1 MEIINKLRPIL
12 GHETLLQLKPRLD
25 EIESFE
31 TNKKKKIG
39 FFADYGVG
47 EISLTIIDKILS
59 NEVLKPFVDIS
70 LEDIYFS
77 ITYGEG
83 SPMVMDGDGNV
94 TNIDSIRHDSNN
106 VHQYKIHAFTK
117 NQLLAKDDI
126 EIVKLCPFEYEQREL
141 TMFDAVI
148 FCVSSLNALSVDNL
162 QIMGQLHSF
171 GAKEI
176 FICFS
181 QIEQIK
187 QTEIERLF
195 KYISSKLAT
204 SLPGVSY
211 CFISTED
218 GYEPNGLLADY
229 FGYDKISKW
238 LNAIIE
244 EGIRN
249 DKREE
254 ISNYLAQD
262 LIETAIQSMRQK
274 LLPLE
279 ESRAQKYENFRTRE
293 QNVRFQQLAWEDL
306 RIECEKRENDCVQII
321 NDELSSSSQKVFDKL
336 HLELIST
343 QNPKEWWKNY
353 LPLRLKIEIDSIST
367 YIDNKLQNRLRTDQ
381 AWLNKELL
389 SKFKSRA
396 VDSPDASLDNPN
408 VNVDIVPDAD
418 EMKDLRKY
426 RYASMAG
433 ASALA
438 TAMYFI
444 VGPVGAI
451 VSAGCGILGDRML
464 TKEIA
469 KQKSSLETSLR
480 TLVDETFLKIK
491 SLIPSKVHEV
501 YESFI
506 DTLDIKEDGW
516 VKAHKI
522 DSFTCSE
529 DAEISNLNV
538 IIEQLNDLK

>member
-12 GHETLLQLKPRLD
+12 GHETLLQFKPRLD
-25 EIESFE
+25 EIERFE
-31 TNKKKKIG
+31 ANKKIRIG
-39 FFADYGVG
+39 VFGDYGVG
-47 EISLTIIDKILS
+47 ETSLTIVDKILCE
-59 NEVLKPFVDIS
+59 EVLKPFIAIV
-70 LEDIYFS
+70 LEDMYFT
-77 ITYGEG
+77 ITHGEG
-83 SPMVMDGDGNV
+83 SAILMDCDGNI
-94 TNIDSIRHDSNN
+94 TNIDSIKHDLNN
-106 VHQYKIHAFTK
+106 LHKYKVQVFTK
-117 NQLLAKDDI
+117 SHLLANDDI
-126 EIVKLCPFEYEQREL
+126 EIVKLCPYEYEQREL
-141 TMFDAVI
+141 VMFDAVI
-148 FCVSSLNALSVDNL
+148 FCVSALNALSVDNL
-162 QIMGQLHSF
+162 QIMEQLHSF
-171 GAKEI
+171 GAKEV

-181 QIEQIK
+181 RIEQIK
-187 QTEIERLF
+187 QSEIERLF
-195 KYISSKLAT
+195 KYISSKLSS
-204 SLPGVSY
+204 SLPGASY
-211 CFISTED
+211 CFISSEESYKPDELIED
-218 GYEPNGLLADY
+218 RY
-229 FGYDKISKW
+229 GYDKISNW
-238 LNAIIE
+238 LNTIIE
-244 EGIRN
+244 EGIRKE
-249 DKREE
+249 KREE
-254 ISNYLAQD
+254 ITNYLAQD
-262 LIETAIQSMRQK
+262 LIESAIQLMRQK

-306 RIECEKRENDCVQII
+306 RIECEKRENDCVKVI
-321 NDELSSSSQKVFDKL
+321 NDELSNNSQKVYDKL

-343 QNPKEWWKNY
+343 QNPKEWWKNN

-367 YIDNKLQNRLRTDQ
+367 YIDNKLQIRLRNDQ
-381 AWLNKELL
+381 TWLNKELL
-389 SKFKSRA
+389 VKFKSGA

-506 DTLDIKEDGW
+506 DALDIKEDGW

-522 DSFTCSE
+522 DSFTCTE
-529 DAEISNLNV
+529 DSEISNLNI
-538 IIEQLNDLK
+538 IIEQLNNLK

>member
-12 GHETLLQLKPRLD
+12 GHETLLQFKPRLD
-25 EIESFE
+25 EIEKFE
-31 TNKKKKIG
+31 TNEKMRIG
-39 FFADYGVG
+39 VLGDYGVG
-47 EISLTIIDKILS
+47 GITLTIVDKILS
-59 NEVLKPFVDIS
+59 EEVLNPFMAIS
-70 LEDIYFS
+70 LEDMFYT
-77 ITYGEG
+77 ITHGEG
-83 SPMVMDGDGNV
+83 SAIVMDSDGNI
-94 TNIDSIRHDSNN
+94 TNIDSVKQDLNN
-106 VHQYKIHAFTK
+106 LHQYKVQAFSK
-117 NQLLAKDDI
+117 SQILANDDI
-126 EIVKLCPFEYEQREL
+126 EIVKLCPYEYEQREL
-141 TMFDAVI
+141 VMFDAVI
-148 FCVSSLNALSVDNL
+148 FCVSALNALSVDNL
-162 QIMGQLHSF
+162 QIMEQIHSF
-171 GAKEI
+171 GANEI

-181 QIEQIK
+181 QLEQIK

-195 KYISSKLAT
+195 KYLSSKLAS
-204 SLPGVSY
+204 SLPGASY
-211 CFISTED
+211 CFISTEES
-218 GYEPNGLLADY
+218 YAPNEIIADY
-229 FGYDKISKW
+229 YGYDKIFNWINTIVEK
-238 LNAIIE
+238 
-244 EGIRN
+244 GVRK
-249 DKREE
+249 DKREN
-254 ISNYLAQD
+254 ISNFLAQD
-262 LIETAIQSMRQK
+262 LIESAIQSMLQK

-306 RIECEKRENDCVQII
+306 RIECEKRENECIQTI
-321 NDELSSSSQKVFDKL
+321 NDELSNNSQKVYDKL

-343 QNPKEWWKNY
+343 QNPKEWWKNN
-353 LPLRLKIEIDSIST
+353 LPLRLKIEIDGIST

-389 SKFKSRA
+389 AKFKSGS
-396 VDSPDASLDNPN
+396 VDDPDSSLDNPN
-408 VNVDIVPDAD
+408 VNVDIVPDA
-418 EMKDLRKY
+418 EGMKDLRKY

-469 KQKSSLETSLR
+469 KQKNSLISSLR

-506 DTLDIKEDGW
+506 DALDIKEEGW

-522 DSFTCSE
+522 DSFTCTE
-529 DAEISNLNV
+529 DSEISNLNN

>member
-25 EIESFE
+25 EIERFE
-31 TNKKKKIG
+31 ANKKMQIG
-39 FFADYGVG
+39 VFADYGVG

-59 NEVLKPFVDIS
+59 DEVLKPFVATS
-70 LEDIYFS
+70 LEDMYFS
-77 ITYGEG
+77 ITYGDG
-83 SPMVMDGDGNV
+83 SAILKDSDGNV
-94 TNIDSIRHDSNN
+94 TNIDSLRHDSNN
-106 VHQYKIHAFTK
+106 VHQYKVQAFTK
-117 NQLLAKDDI
+117 SQLLAKDDI
-126 EIVKLCPFEYEQREL
+126 EIVKLCPYEYEQRAL

-162 QIMGQLHSF
+162 QIMEQLHSF

-187 QTEIERLF
+187 QAEIERLF
-195 KYISSKLAT
+195 KYISSKLAS
-204 SLPGVSY
+204 SLPDASY
-211 CFISTED
+211 CFISTDES
-218 GYEPNGLLADY
+218 YEPDVFIAGHYGL
-229 FGYDKISKW
+229 DKISMW

-244 EGIRN
+244 EGIKKE
-249 DKREE
+249 KREE
-254 ISNYLAQD
+254 ITNYLVQD
-262 LIETAIQSMRQK
+262 LIESAIQSMRQK

-306 RIECEKRENDCVQII
+306 RIECEKRENDCVQVI
-321 NDELSSSSQKVFDKL
+321 NDELSSSSQKVYDKL

-343 QNPKEWWKNY
+343 QNPKEWWKNN

-389 SKFKSRA
+389 AKFKSGA
-396 VDSPDASLDNPN
+396 VDSPDASLDNSN
-408 VNVDIVPDAD
+408 VNIDIVPDAD

-469 KQKSSLETSLR
+469 KQKNSLETSLR

-506 DTLDIKEDGW
+506 DALDIKEDGW

-522 DSFTCSE
+522 DSFVCSE
-529 DAEISNLNV
+529 DSEISNLNV

>member
-1 MEIINKLRPIL
+1 MEIFGKLRPIL
-12 GHETLLQLKPRLD
+12 SHEALQQFKPQLD
-25 EIESFE
+25 EIERFE
-31 TNKKKKIG
+31 ANKKMRIG
-39 FFADYGVG
+39 VFCDYGVG
-47 EISLTIIDKILS
+47 GISLTIIDKILS
-59 NEVLKPFVDIS
+59 EEVIKPFMATV
-70 LEDIYFS
+70 LEDMFFTIA
-77 ITYGEG
+77 YGDD
-83 SPMVMDGDGNV
+83 SAILMDTDGNIA
-94 TNIDSIRHDSNN
+94 NIDSIKHDLNN
-106 VHQYKIHAFTK
+106 VHQYKVQAFTK
-117 NQLLAKDDI
+117 SQLLARDDI
-126 EIVKLCPFEYEQREL
+126 EIFKLCPYKYEQREL

-176 FICFS
+176 FICLS

-195 KYISSKLAT
+195 KYISSKLT
-204 SLPGVSY
+204 SVLPGASY
-211 CFISTED
+211 CFISTEE
-218 GYEPNGLLADY
+218 GYEPNELIADY
-229 FGYDKISKW
+229 YGYDKISSW

-244 EGIRN
+244 EGIRK

-262 LIETAIQSMRQK
+262 LIESAIQSLRQK

-279 ESRAQKYENFRTRE
+279 ESRAQKYENFKTRE

-306 RIECEKRENDCVQII
+306 RIKCEKRENDCVQVI
-321 NDELSSSSQKVFDKL
+321 NDELSSSSQKVYDKL

-343 QNPKEWWKNY
+343 QNPKEWWKNN
-353 LPLRLKIEIDSIST
+353 LSLRLKIEIDSVST

-389 SKFKSRA
+389 AKFKSSA
-396 VDSPDASLDNPN
+396 VDSPDASLDDPN
-408 VNVDIVPDAD
+408 INVDIVPDAD

-438 TAMYFI
+438 TVMYFI

-469 KQKSSLETSLR
+469 QQKSSLEISLR

-506 DTLDIKEDGW
+506 DALDVKEDGW
-516 VKAHKI
+516 IKAHKI
-522 DSFTCSE
+522 DSFTCTE
-529 DAEISNLNV
+529 DSEISNLMD

>member
-12 GHETLLQLKPRLD
+12 GHETLLQFKPRLN
-25 EIESFE
+25 EIERFE
-31 TNKKKKIG
+31 ANKKMRIG
-39 FFADYGVG
+39 VFGDYGVG
-47 EISLTIIDKILS
+47 EASLTIIDKILS
-59 NEVLKPFVDIS
+59 DEILKPFVGIPF
-70 LEDIYFS
+70 EDMYFS

-83 SPMVMDGDGNV
+83 SAILMDGDGNV
-94 TNIDSIRHDSNN
+94 TNIDSIRHDANN
-106 VHQYKIHAFTK
+106 VHQYKIQAFTK
-117 NQLLAKDDI
+117 SQLLANDDI
-126 EIVKLCPFEYEQREL
+126 EIVKLCPCEYELREL

-148 FCVSSLNALSVDNL
+148 FCVSSFNALSVDNL
-162 QIMGQLHSF
+162 QIMERLHSF

-181 QIEQIK
+181 RTEQVK
-187 QTEIERLF
+187 QSEIERLF
-195 KYISSKLAT
+195 KYISSKMT
-204 SLPGVSY
+204 SSLPGASY

-218 GYEPNGLLADY
+218 GYEPNGLIADY

-244 EGIRN
+244 EGIRK
-249 DKREE
+249 DRREE
-254 ISNYLAQD
+254 ISNYLAQE
-262 LIETAIQSMRQK
+262 LIDAAIQSMRQR

-306 RIECEKRENDCVQII
+306 RIECEKRENECIQVI
-321 NDELSSSSQKVFDKL
+321 NDELSSSSQKVYDKL

-343 QNPKEWWKNY
+343 QNPKEWWKNN

-389 SKFKSRA
+389 AKFKSGA

-501 YESFI
+501 YESFV
-506 DTLDIKEDGW
+506 DVLDIKEDGW

-529 DAEISNLNV
+529 DSEISNINV

>member
-1 MEIINKLRPIL
+1 M
-12 GHETLLQLKPRLD
+12 Q
-25 EIESFE
+25 
-31 TNKKKKIG
+31 IG

-59 NEVLKPFVDIS
+59 DEVLKPYVAKS
-70 LEDIYFS
+70 LEDMYFN

-83 SPMVMDGDGNV
+83 SAILMDSDGNV
-94 TNIDSIRHDSNN
+94 TNIDSIKHDSNN
-106 VHQYKIHAFTK
+106 MQQYEIQAFTK
-117 NQLLAKDDI
+117 SQLLAKDDI
-126 EIVKLCPFEYEQREL
+126 KIVRLCPYEYEQREL
-141 TMFDAVI
+141 SMFDAVV

-162 QIMGQLHSF
+162 QIMERLHSF

-195 KYISSKLAT
+195 KYISSKLTT
-204 SLPGVSY
+204 SLPGASF
-211 CFISTED
+211 CFISTEE
-218 GYEPNGLLADY
+218 GYEPNELVADY
-229 FGYDKISKW
+229 YGYDKISNW

-244 EGIRN
+244 EGVRN
-249 DKREE
+249 EKREE
-254 ISNYLAQD
+254 ITNYLAQD
-262 LIETAIQSMRQK
+262 LIESAIQSMRQK
-274 LLPLE
+274 LMPLE

-306 RIECEKRENDCVQII
+306 RIECEKRENECVQVI
-321 NDELSSSSQKVFDKL
+321 NDELSSSSQKVYDKL

-343 QNPKEWWKNY
+343 QNPKEWWKNN

-389 SKFKSRA
+389 AKFKSGA
-396 VDSPDASLDNPN
+396 IDSPNASLGNPN

-469 KQKSSLETSLR
+469 KQKSSLEPSLR
-480 TLVDETFLKIK
+480 ALVDETFLKIK
-491 SLIPSKVHEV
+491 TLIPSKVHKV

-506 DTLDIKEDGW
+506 DALDIKEDGW

-522 DSFTCSE
+522 DFFTCTE
-529 DAEISNLNV
+529 DSEISNLNV
-538 IIEQLNDLK
+538 IIEQLNNLK